1 MRCVLFLLVLISLA
15 PAQYLTLNTRLRKHV
30 PIPSAD
36 WCAGNWGY
44 EANGQRYLLQT
55 RGSGGLAVVNTTI
68 PENASVVGS
77 VTGISVKEIKTWN
90 NFAYA
95 TTDSGPTHVIDLTNP
110 SAPVVVSSS
119 IVGAHTLQVEGN
131 RLYLNRALQ
140 NVIEIRDLAANHLNP
155 PLLGTISGGNHDSK
169 PYGNRLLVFGG
180 SGTSKIMDVTNPAAP
195 VQLGSISPSG
205 YDHFGAQ
212 FEVAGQMYMFILT
225 EGTGGQAYLYNI
237 TNPANI
243 SLVTTYITSAS
254 LSIHNVLIK
263 GKYAFISYYKDGVRI
278 LDISN
283 PASLQEVGIFDPNAS
298 NASGNLYT
306 GTWDVYPYHDSFYMG
321 EMYNTIG
328 ANTQGAWI
336 VDFFPTFGNGS
347 AGTGGLTPS
356 QWWTNGPAFPGNS
369 DFALR
374 LIDGRPNSA
383 AVLAIGLSNSLWNGA
398 PLPAPIAPGIM
409 LNVSLDVMFNMVT
422 DVNGRATL
430 PIPVPLGFSGNF
442 YTQWAVFDP
451 GVPAGV
457 AVTKGGL
464 IRI

>member
-1 MRCVLFLLVLISLA
+1 MRHIAVLLLVLSIA
-15 PAQYLTLNTRLRKHV
+15 PAQYLTLNTKLRKHV
-30 PIPSAD
+30 PIPTGD
-36 WCAGNWGY
+36 WCAGNTGY

-55 RGSGGLAVVNTTI
+55 RGTGGLAIVNTTI

-77 VTGISVKEIKTWN
+77 LTGISVKEIKCWN

-95 TTDSGPTHVIDLTNP
+95 TTDSGPTRVIDLTNP
-110 SAPVVVSSS
+110 TAPAVVSSS
-119 IVGAHTLQVEGN
+119 IVGAHALQIEGD
-131 RLYLNRALQ
+131 RLYLNRASQ
-140 NVIEIRDLAANHLNP
+140 SVIEIRDLAANHLNP

-180 SGTSKIMDVTNPAAP
+180 TGTSKIMDVTNPAAP
-195 VQLGSISPSG
+195 VQLGSITPAG

-212 FEVAGQMYMFILT
+212 FEVGGQMYMFILT

-237 TNPANI
+237 TNPASI
-243 SLVTTYITSAS
+243 SLVTTYITSSA
-254 LSIHNVLIK
+254 LSIHNILIK

-278 LDISN
+278 LDLSN

-298 NASGNLYT
+298 NASGGLYT

-356 QWWTNGPAFPGNS
+356 QWWTNGPAFPGNA

-374 LIDGRPNSA
+374 MIDGRPNSA
-383 AVLAIGLSNSLWNGA
+383 CVLAVGFSNTLWNGG
-398 PLPAPIAPGIM
+398 PLPAAIAPGVM
-409 LNVSLDVMFNMVT
+409 LNVSLDAMFNLVT
-422 DVNGRATL
+422 NVNGGASL
-430 PIPVPLGFSGNF
+430 PIAIPAGFGGTF

-457 AVTKGGL
+457 AVTKGGI